1 MPYFTKRLPVLKTN
15 EKWREARREM
25 WQETLLYIWQQP
37 DQRPR
42 LPVTRAPTSAT
53 GTLQTVS
60 PPQAAQ

>member
-1 MPYFTKRLPVLKTN
+1 MPYSTKRLPVLKTN

-37 DQRPR
+37 DQHPR
-42 LPVTRAPTSAT
+42 LPVSRAPAPVT
-53 GTLQTVS
+53 GTLQTVR